1 LAGLSCFP
9 FNLYAKLIPMNK
21 EQRLKVV
28 KQFEKLN
35 LEYNK
40 ELKHTVAFAAKL
52 CSSPVAMITLLD
64 EETQWIK
71 VKKGITIEQVP
82 GKVSFC
88 RQAVKHNHL
97 FVINDTHQDERF
109 CGHPSVTGGPKTRFY
124 AAAPLTTSEGHRVG
138 TLCVMDSKPHELSD
152 QQKLILKILAKHAIG
167 VMELKL
173 TIDQLD
179 KTFTDLQQA
188 KEHKSGNDMRL
199 RSMFESLTDSYFL
212 LGKHGEIIDFN
223 RTAFDF
229 VKDRYTEKLAY
240 GRKMTKFLPPDFAAD
255 FNLHYRNALKGE
267 KTQLEQ
273 QANYGA
279 KGNIWWD
286 CAFEPVRN
294 DKDEI
299 IGVSYVARN
308 ITERK
313 ASEEKIMVQN
323 KLLSKIAQIQSHD
336 YRGPVA
342 SILGLMNLIEL
353 DNYVAPK
360 EYLLMMQTAV
370 KNLDE
375 KIHDVVNIVNDPL
388 LSIHSAN

>member
-1 LAGLSCFP
+1 
-9 FNLYAKLIPMNK
+9 MNK

-35 LEYNK
+35 LEYDR
-40 ELKHTVAFAAKL
+40 ELRHTVSFAAKI
-52 CSSPVAMITLLD
+52 CNSPIAMITLLD

-71 VKKGITIEQVP
+71 VKKGVTIEQIP
-82 GKVSFC
+82 GDISFC
-88 RQAVKHNHL
+88 RHAIKHNHL
-97 FVINDTHQDERF
+97 FIINDTHQDERF
-109 CGHPSVTGGPKTRFY
+109 CNHPNVTGGLKTRFY
-124 AAAPLTTSEGHRVG
+124 AAAPLTTREGHRVG
-138 TLCVMDSKPHELSD
+138 TLCVMDIQPHELSD
-152 QQKLILKILAKHAIG
+152 QQKLTLKILAKHAIG

-173 TIDQLD
+173 TLDQLD
-179 KTFTDLQQA
+179 KTFTDLQQV
-188 KEHKSGNDMRL
+188 KENKSRNDIRL

-229 VKDRYTEKLAY
+229 VNAKYTKKLAY
-240 GRKMTKFLPPDFAAD
+240 GCKMSDFLPPDFSAD
-255 FNLHYRNALKGE
+255 FNLHYSHAMKGE
-267 KTQLEQ
+267 KTELEQ
-273 QANYGA
+273 QANYGTM
-279 KGNIWWD
+279 GTIWWD

-353 DNYVAPK
+353 EDYVAPK

-375 KIHDVVNIVNDPL
+375 KIHDVINIVNDPL